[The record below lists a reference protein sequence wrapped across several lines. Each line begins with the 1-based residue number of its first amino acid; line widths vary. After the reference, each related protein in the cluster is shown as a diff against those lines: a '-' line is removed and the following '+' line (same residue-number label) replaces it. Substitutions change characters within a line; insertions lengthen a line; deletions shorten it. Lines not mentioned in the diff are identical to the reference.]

1 MNYYKEIITSNYLF
15 IAVVSS
21 QVLNSQVGVNDFLLL
36 LNERNSRLKLSKIQ
50 YDRYFDCFVIKC

>member
-21 QVLNSQVGVNDFLLL
+21 QILNVGVNDFLLL
-36 LNERNSRLKLSKIQ
+36 LNERNSKLKLSKIQ